1 MHLSF
6 PDSHRRQRV
15 SGDTWRV
22 QLLPLQ
28 ARRRASPLRPPA
40 AARNAHTAPHRR
52 APQFLWLT
60 LRVSCTLRAWPDA
73 PGALAVAGREMRV
86 DGLPPELGAP
96 LPRAG
101 PPAAASHSPP
111 RRSAA
116 GMANSIALRVD
127 GGLRSSR
134 ALAKDLK
141 AAAGA
146 APAATALQGRVSLR
160 ISADIPP
167 IIALT
172 PGLDAV
178 VGSILEAILGRL
190 EAALRRGLLD
200 DYDAWV
206 REQKAAQHAV
216 LAAAAAAKRETQ
228 P

>member
-1 MHLSF
+1 
-6 PDSHRRQRV
+6 
-15 SGDTWRV
+15 
-22 QLLPLQ
+22 
-28 ARRRASPLRPPA
+28 
-40 AARNAHTAPHRR
+40 
-52 APQFLWLT
+52 
-60 LRVSCTLRAWPDA
+60 
-73 PGALAVAGREMRV
+73 
-86 DGLPPELGAP
+86 
-96 LPRAG
+96 
-101 PPAAASHSPP
+101 
-111 RRSAA
+111 
-116 GMANSIALRVD
+116 MANSIALRVD

-134 ALAKDLK
+134 PLAWDK

-206 REQKAAQHAV
+206 REQKAAQLAV
-216 LAAAAAAKRETQ
+216 GAAAAKRETQ
-228 P
+228 QP